1 MKRILLLMTILS
13 VSVVSTAC
21 ISNFAI
27 KELNNKAQDY
37 LNNGDVDSAICRLKS
52 SLDLDSE
59 LYETHYNLAAAYL
72 AADNQEDAITALKR
86 VVQLKPDFNEAYYS
100 LGVANSTLAYKII
113 DLENGINEDGS
124 RYQLSEE
131 EKQSLNLY
139 LNEAV
144 DNYNRYISNVPNAEN
159 ADEIKAQIDNLNQEL
174 KNRADQQMEQP
185 QEANEEEY
193 YDEGDEFNEDGEEET
208 FSEEEN
214 FEDYSEE

>member
-59 LYETHYNLAAAYL
+59 LYETHYNLAVAYL

-86 VVQLKPDFNEAYYS
+86 VIQLKPNYNDAYYS
-100 LGVANSTLAYKII
+100 LGIANATLAYKLI
-113 DLENGINEDGS
+113 DLENSENEDGS
-124 RYQLSEE
+124 RHQLSED
-131 EKQSLNLY
+131 EKQALNLY
-139 LNEAV
+139 LNEAI

-159 ADEIKAQIDNLNQEL
+159 ADEIKAQIDQLNQEL
-174 KNRADQQMEQP
+174 KTRADRQIEQP
-185 QEANEEEY
+185 QEEYDDEFYGDEEE
-193 YDEGDEFNEDGEEET
+193 DFNEEET
-208 FSEEEN
+208 FEDNSEE
-214 FEDYSEE
+214 

>member
-13 VSVVSTAC
+13 ISVVSTAC

-59 LYETHYNLAAAYL
+59 LYETHYNLAVAYL

-86 VVQLKPDFNEAYYS
+86 VIQLKPNYNDAYYS
-100 LGVANSTLAYKII
+100 LGVANTTLAYKLM
-113 DLENGINEDGS
+113 DRENEQNDDGS

-131 EKQSLNLY
+131 EKQALSIY
-139 LNEAV
+139 LNEAI
-144 DNYNRYISNVPNAEN
+144 DNYNRYIANVPNAEN
-159 ADEIKAQIDNLNQEL
+159 ADDIKAQIDQLNHEL
-174 KNRADQQMEQP
+174 KAHADRQIEQP
-185 QEANEEEY
+185 QTEDDFY
-193 YDEGDEFNEDGEEET
+193 GNEDD
-208 FSEEEN
+208 N

>member
-59 LYETHYNLAAAYL
+59 LYETHYNLGVAYL
-72 AADNQEDAITALKR
+72 AANNPEDAISSFKR
-86 VVQLKPDFNEAYYS
+86 VIELKPDYNDAYYS
-100 LGVANSTLAYKII
+100 LGLANTQIAFSLMDKEQTQ
-113 DLENGINEDGS
+113 NEDGS
-124 RYQLSEE
+124 DYTLSADEL
-131 EKQSLNLY
+131 QALNFH

-144 DNYNRYISNVPNAEN
+144 DNYNRYLSKASNIEN
-159 ADEIKAQIDNLNQEL
+159 ADEIKSQIEMLSQQL
-174 KNRADQQMEQP
+174 KDRADKQLGASNGEQ
-185 QEANEEEY
+185 
-193 YDEGDEFNEDGEEET
+193 EET
-208 FSEEEN
+208 ETEDD
-214 FEDYSEE
+214 FETTDEDF

>member
-59 LYETHYNLAAAYL
+59 LYETHYNLAVAYL

-86 VVQLKPDFNEAYYS
+86 VIQLKPDYNDAYYS
-100 LGVANSTLAYKII
+100 LGIANSTLAYKLI
-113 DLENGINEDGS
+113 DLENEINEDGS
-124 RYQLSEE
+124 RRQLSPEE
-131 EKQSLNLY
+131 NQSLSLY

-144 DNYNRYISNVPNAEN
+144 DNFNRYLSNVPKAEN

-174 KNRADQQMEQP
+174 KNRSNQQMEQP
-185 QEANEEEY
+185 QDDNDY
-193 YDEGDEFNEDGEEET
+193 YEGDEEPL
-208 FSEEEN
+208 EEEN